1 MSPANNDI
9 NSVIDIDNVIN
20 SVIDQISIVTRDIN
34 SKSKFE
40 YDLIEEDR
48 NILTLL
54 SLCKLALS
62 TGDL

>member
-40 YDLIEEDR
+40 YYFTKEDR
-48 NILTLL
+48 NPLILLL
-54 SLCKLALS
+54 LCKVAL
-62 TGDL
+62 TAGN